1 METADK
7 KIYSEFF
14 TRTVD
19 LCFTTDKN
27 KRSDRVI
34 ERLDR
39 EITEILSRDLF
50 PPLDSAD
57 IYILFCCFEEL
68 YLEISKIEII
78 PQSIFVTKSDLK
90 KRLQTLMLG
99 KKIKVETG
107 KLRMQKQNNIYN
119 VYNKLLKNLK
129 IMEIKYL

>member
-7 KIYSEFF
+7 MIYSEFF

-19 LCFTTDKN
+19 LCFTTDQN

-107 KLRMQKQNNIYN
+107 KLRVQKQNNIYN